1 MWGGYCP
8 PPPSPSLC
16 AVPVLTRSW
25 SIRLENGLDNSG
37 VFLDA
42 LSAFWNSFY
51 DCCALMAMREF
62 QSSGTICRLP
72 SGRPLPEELSKD
84 INKLVFF
91 YLN

>member
-1 MWGGYCP
+1 MKDMI
-8 PPPSPSLC
+8 SLFKDI
-16 AVPVLTRSW
+16 AVADTSLNAVMVDSF
-25 SIRLENGLDNSG
+25 EKEEDGLDNSG

-72 SGRPLPEELSKD
+72 SGRP
-84 INKLVFF
+84 
-91 YLN
+91 